1 MRSRPTSVNMADKV
15 GTSSLPHEITTKV
28 DDDHN
33 PDNNLDDNGRPSLD
47 QHNRSE
53 KQRRDSSKS
62 NKSDVDYNSHSSLGS
77 THSIHDDID
86 IEQAPRPTLTHTKS
100 RTSSIRSRAV
110 TIIQRSKR
118 RGLLGRYGLVPEVA
132 RPIEYAR
139 KTKWTITMIVAL
151 AAAAAPQGSAIFF
164 RMYFPS
170 ITSSTSCIT

>member
-1 MRSRPTSVNMADKV
+1 M
-15 GTSSLPHEITTKV
+15 
-28 DDDHN
+28 DDNYNSNHN
-33 PDNNLDDNGRPSLD
+33 PNLDDNGRPSLE
-47 QHNRSE
+47 QHSRQE

-62 NKSDVDYNSHSSLGS
+62 YKSNDAESTSHSSLGS
-77 THSIHDDID
+77 THSIHDDEID

-118 RGLLGRYGLVPEVA
+118 RGLLGRYGLIPEVA

-164 RMYFPS
+164 RARCSLNPTPPPPPPWLGLQ
-170 ITSSTSCIT
+170 IGRAHV

>member
-1 MRSRPTSVNMADKV
+1 MADKV

-28 DDDHN
+28 DDRDNSGHN
-33 PDNNLDDNGRPSLD
+33 PNPIENGRPSFE
-47 QHNRSE
+47 QHNQQE

-62 NKSDVDYNSHSSLGS
+62 HKSNDAESTSHSSLGS

-86 IEQAPRPTLTHTKS
+86 VERAPRPTLTTTKS
-100 RTSSIRSRAV
+100 RTSSVRSRAV

-118 RGLLGRYGLVPEVA
+118 RGLLGRYGLIPEVA

-164 RMYFPS
+164 RTYIQS
-170 ITSSTSCIT
+170 

>member
-1 MRSRPTSVNMADKV
+1 MADKV

-28 DDDHN
+28 DDN
-33 PDNNLDDNGRPSLD
+33 DNLGLNGRPSLD
-47 QHNRSE
+47 NNQHE

-62 NKSDVDYNSHSSLGS
+62 DKSTESTSHSSLGS
-77 THSIHDDID
+77 THSIHEDDID
-86 IEQAPRPTLTHTKS
+86 IEQAPRPTLIHTQS
-100 RTSSIRSRAV
+100 RTSSVRSRAV

-118 RGLLGRYGLVPEVA
+118 RGLLGRYGLIPEVA

-164 RMYFPS
+164 R
-170 ITSSTSCIT
+170 T